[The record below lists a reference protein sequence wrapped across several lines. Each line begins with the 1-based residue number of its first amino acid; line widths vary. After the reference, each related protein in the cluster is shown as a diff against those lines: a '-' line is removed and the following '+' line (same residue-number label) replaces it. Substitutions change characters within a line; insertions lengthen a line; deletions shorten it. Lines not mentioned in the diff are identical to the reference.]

1 MKTTNNKIKLQDLK
15 VKSFTTQLNTADVKT
30 INGGVKWMGT
40 GIGSFCGCQYQ
51 THDNHIKAAP
61 IKRAAFLMDLLVMK
75 KNKNGKPFK
84 KNSNNKIRKPVAAQ
98 LPFATMTNGRM
109 GITNLMYDDFI
120 F

>member
-1 MKTTNNKIKLQDLK
+1 
-15 VKSFTTQLNTADVKT
+15 
-30 INGGVKWMGT
+30 
-40 GIGSFCGCQYQ
+40 
-51 THDNHIKAAP
+51 
-61 IKRAAFLMDLLVMK
+61 MDLLVMK